1 MFKVK
6 AVFLLRII
14 GAIFALLVSIIIS
27 RILTIDEAGNVFFLL
42 SITGVIAS
50 LSTLGQNNLILK
62 KCASINFTIKA
73 KSIFFS
79 NCIIRSVVF
88 GLVLSVI
95 LIPVIYYFSNN
106 KILYS
111 AWYVVLFLIIFSS
124 VNILLYSYIQSQ
136 GKVTLSIVI
145 QYICQPLI
153 FMFFV
158 FFCFLCAKESGFSVS
173 LSYLLSVVL
182 VGSGGLVYV
191 YRCEIEEG
199 KKDCKK
205 IALIPF
211 ELRELSEYFIG
222 NSLGMII
229 VQSYVVL
236 SGLLLPSSDVAIIA
250 VSDRISLIVN
260 LLAMSISAILAPR
273 IASLYS
279 QGKMYDIKVL
289 TRKAV
294 VFITIP
300 CVFLLVIFPFVSD
313 FLLSIFGAEYRN
325 ASEILLILVLAQ
337 VINAALCP
345 IYVFLNMSDKQGFI
359 SKLHIYML
367 IPALGLSFY
376 LTHVFGIVGIAISKL
391 IVITLINLIPLIY
404 SVLLFNRITK

>member
-1 MFKVK
+1 
-6 AVFLLRII
+6 
-14 GAIFALLVSIIIS
+14 
-27 RILTIDEAGNVFFLL
+27 
-42 SITGVIAS
+42 
-50 LSTLGQNNLILK
+50 
-62 KCASINFTIKA
+62 NFTIKA
-73 KSIFFS
+73 KSNFFN

-88 GLVLSVI
+88 GLLLSII

-106 KILYS
+106 QILYS
-111 AWYVVLFLIIFSS
+111 AWYVVLLLIVFSS

-145 QYICQPLI
+145 QYIFQPLI

-158 FFCFLCAKESGFSVS
+158 FFCFLCAKASGFSVS
-173 LSYLLSVVL
+173 LSYLVSVVL

-191 YRCEIEEG
+191 YRCEAEEE
-199 KKDCKK
+199 KTDCKK
-205 IALIPF
+205 AALVPF
-211 ELRELSEYFIG
+211 KFRELSEYFIG

-229 VQSYVVL
+229 IQSYVVL

-289 TRKAV
+289 TRKAI

-300 CVFLLVIFPFVSD
+300 CVFLLVIFPFISG

-325 ASEILLILVLAQ
+325 AGEVLLILVLAQ
-337 VINAALCP
+337 IINAALCP

-376 LTHVFGIVGIAISKL
+376 LTHFFGIIGIAISKL
-391 IVITLINLIPLIY
+391 IVVALINLIPLIY
-404 SVLLFNRITK
+404 SIFLFNRVTK